1 MMDPLSMS
9 AAVAALTATSIQ
21 TAKTLHSIKD
31 KFQGAEFT
39 ITSLC
44 TETTIISAS
53 LSQVQGL
60 LLGDQDR
67 IAKDLSNRPDLEATL
82 DQALTGC
89 FVALDVLQA
98 EIEKITEACPT
109 GSKNVTLKAKMR
121 LLWNE
126 TTMQDMV
133 THLRGIQSALSLLL
147 QLLGT

>member
-1 MMDPLSMS
+1 MDPLSMS

-44 TETTIISAS
+44 TETTFISAS
-53 LSQVQGL
+53 LSQVQSL

-67 IAKDLSNRPDLEATL
+67 IAKDLSNRPDLEPTL

>member
-1 MMDPLSMS
+1 MDLLSIS
-9 AAVAALTATSIQ
+9 AAVAALTATSIRA
-21 TAKTLHSIKD
+21 AKTLHGIKD
-31 KFQGAEFT
+31 KFQGAELT

-44 TETTIISAS
+44 IETTIISAS
-53 LSQVQGL
+53 LSQVQSL

-67 IAKDLSNRPDLEATL
+67 IAKDLSNRPDLEPTL